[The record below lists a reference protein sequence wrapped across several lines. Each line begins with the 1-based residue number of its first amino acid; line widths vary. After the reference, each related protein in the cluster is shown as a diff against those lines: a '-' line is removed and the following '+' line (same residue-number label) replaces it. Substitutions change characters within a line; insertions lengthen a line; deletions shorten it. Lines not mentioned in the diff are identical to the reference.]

1 MRADLKSLVTGPLL
15 VAVVCGALF
24 AQNAKDARLVDARK
38 TIEERIR
45 VSGAE
50 IVGVAVYDTDGG
62 RTLLIN
68 ESIELH
74 AASTMKI
81 PVMME
86 IFRLADAGKLKLGDR
101 IEVKNTFASVVDQ
114 SPYQLSASDDS
125 ASELYRRVGESV
137 SIRELVEVMI
147 TRSSNLATNILIE
160 RVGAV
165 PVTDLIRKLGAKTM
179 TVRRGVE
186 DGKAFRA
193 GISNTTTAL
202 DLMILLRSLI
212 DGRAFKRETSREMIE
227 VLMRQEFN
235 EALPAGVP
243 ADIQVAHKTGSITK
257 IKHDAGIV
265 FPHERRPYVIV
276 VLTKGIEDETKS
288 NALIS
293 GISKIVYEALVNPEG
308 KN

>member
-1 MRADLKSLVTGPLL
+1 M
-15 VAVVCGALF
+15 VASGVAM
-24 AQNAKDARLVDARK
+24 AQNTKEARLLTARRA
-38 TIEERIR
+38 IEERIKS
-45 VSGAE
+45 SGADT
-50 IVGVAVYDTDGG
+50 VGVAVYDADGG
-62 RTLLIN
+62 RTLLISEN
-68 ESIELH
+68 AELH

-86 IFRLADAGKLKLGDR
+86 VFRLADAGKLKLGDR
-101 IEVKNTFASVVDQ
+101 LELKNHFSSVVDG
-114 SPYQLSASDDS
+114 SPYELTASDDS
-125 ASELYRRVGESV
+125 APELYQRLGETIA
-137 SIRELVEVMI
+137 IRELVEVMI

-160 RVGAV
+160 RVGAA

-212 DGRAFKRETSREMIE
+212 EGKSFERQASLEMLE
-227 VLMRQEFN
+227 VLLRQEFN

-243 ADIQVAHKTGSITK
+243 PDVQVAHKTGNITR

-265 FPHERRPYVIV
+265 FPTGQRPYVVV
-276 VLTKGIEDETKS
+276 VLTRGIEDEAKA
-288 NALIS
+288 NVLIAD
-293 GISKIVYEALVNPEG
+293 ISKIVYEAIAAPKG
-308 KN
+308 KG